1 MILTLLKLFTSAI
14 FTHLTCW
21 RVLTTFALKN
31 NQKDE
36 NSDEYNSFD
45 KHFDEILDAKNAD
58 ESMEEN
64 LDEPIEDDDDE
75 KQAEVVE
82 SEVYL
87 SDLPEE

>member
-1 MILTLLKLFTSAI
+1 MILTLLKLFISAI
-14 FTHLTCW
+14 FTHLNCW
-21 RVLTTFALKN
+21 RVLTTFASKN

-36 NSDEYNSFD
+36 NSDEDNSFD

-82 SEVYL
+82 SEADL
-87 SDLPEE
+87 SDLPEK